1 MLPPSRLAPWPP
13 SSPPTPPRPPQ
24 PPRRCER
31 TCCRR
36 SPRPLFLAPPAGV
49 PLASST
55 RGSPHPSRPLACE
68 SGSLTPPFPPAAGGR
83 PACGRRAC
91 RPPLAVPKAVGGP
104 HDLRG
109 GCRIF
114 KRPPAAGALLS
125 AFAALQLLALAAPPL
140 VRLRAPP
147 GGDVPASEC
156 RQAGNGATYGAVPG
170 GRGDGYGAAAV
181 AAAAAAT
188 VAAAQPSVDGRLPL
202 MLFSHGLA
210 GSVCGDTAACTALD
224 AAGDGELAVAAEHA
238 EGSAFATQVTAA
250 DGWWVAIPFTSFDA
264 AAAAAAAGG
273 HADERACRAAQVEQ
287 RAHTSE

>member
-1 MLPPSRLAPWPP
+1 MGGVPAALLWPP
-13 SSPPTPPRPPQ
+13 LKLEEAHTTS
-24 PPRRCER
+24 
-31 TCCRR
+31 
-36 SPRPLFLAPPAGV
+36 AGV
-49 PLASST
+49 VAFL
-55 RGSPHPSRPLACE
+55 
-68 SGSLTPPFPPAAGGR
+68 
-83 PACGRRAC
+83 
-91 RPPLAVPKAVGGP
+91 
-104 HDLRG
+104 
-109 GCRIF
+109 
-114 KRPPAAGALLS
+114 KRPPAAGALLW
-125 AFAALQLLALAAPPL
+125 AFAALQLRALAAPPL

-156 RQAGNGATYGAVPG
+156 RQTGNGATYGAVPG

-210 GSVCGDTAACTALD
+210 GSVCGDTAVCTALD

-273 HADERACRAAQVEQ
+273 HADERAYRAAQVEQ